1 MLCSFPRHSN
11 ASSED
16 ISSNDSTVTPHPLS
30 YASVDVGLGLP
41 MFLRLYL
48 LWRVVMF
55 HSHLFRDA
63 SSRSVGYLNRVSIDY
78 FFLIKTYLEQWPV
91 VYLTTFCIIVFLI
104 GSWSLR
110 ACSYSSTNEHLTM
123 QNTMWLF
130 VITFTTVGY
139 GDFTPSTYCGRTI
152 AAIIAL
158 VGVLSTA
165 LLISVLAQK
174 LVMNRW
180 EKYVNNFVLDIELAK
195 KRKTAAANVIKY
207 AFKVWGM
214 KKRNI
219 PKSSIRY
226 FQAQRRLFQS
236 IHSLHQV
243 KQQQGQLVDN
253 CVDQIDIIA
262 LQRQTGTQTSEITE
276 ELKMMKLNILRME
289 KRLVTM
295 NININNTIN
304 DMQNTLNVLLEKRSK

>member
-1 MLCSFPRHSN
+1 
-11 ASSED
+11 
-16 ISSNDSTVTPHPLS
+16 
-30 YASVDVGLGLP
+30 
-41 MFLRLYL
+41 
-48 LWRVVMF
+48 
-55 HSHLFRDA
+55 
-63 SSRSVGYLNRVSIDY
+63 
-78 FFLIKTYLEQWPV
+78 
-91 VYLTTFCIIVFLI
+91 
-104 GSWSLR
+104 
-110 ACSYSSTNEHLTM
+110 
-123 QNTMWLF
+123 
-130 VITFTTVGY
+130 
-139 GDFTPSTYCGRTI
+139 
-152 AAIIAL
+152 
-158 VGVLSTA
+158 
-165 LLISVLAQK
+165 
-174 LVMNRW
+174 MNRW